1 MDPVLKLLIV
11 DDESRFLK
19 TIAQRLRLRGL
30 AVATATNGQDA
41 IALAREQQFEV
52 ALLDLKMPGMDGSQV
67 HKALKQVDERIETI
81 ILTGHGSLRS
91 AVELSEMGAYS
102 YLPKPYELEKLIAT
116 LAGAFAERLRK
127 KHTDQPETLARIDR
141 LAAGEDPL
149 ETLRLLR
156 ELDDETST

>member
-19 TIAQRLRLRGL
+19 TISQRLKLRGF

-41 IALAREQQFEV
+41 IALARQQPFEV
-52 ALLDLKMPGMDGSQV
+52 ALLDLKMPGMDGKQV
-67 HKALKQVDERIETI
+67 HTALKEIDPQIETI

-91 AVELSEMGAYS
+91 AMELSEMGAYS

-116 LAGAFAERLRK
+116 LAGAFAERQRK
-127 KHTDQPETLARIDR
+127 KYADRPEQLQRVQALARGD
-141 LAAGEDPL
+141 DPL
-149 ETLRLLR
+149 EVLRLLR
-156 ELDDETST
+156 KLDSEPP